1 MIFRCIA
8 LAATAVTLGALAA
21 MPASAQRNDNVLII
35 YGNDPCPTSG
45 GEEIV
50 VCARLPEGER
60 YRIPEA
66 LRETRELPADLSWRQ
81 RAEALEYVGATGTMS
96 CSPVGAGG
104 FTGCTQELLRAARA
118 ERGGGALL
126 EF

>member
-1 MIFRCIA
+1 MVFRSLTLSAIA
-8 LAATAVTLGALAA
+8 AAFIGCG
-21 MPASAQRNDNVLII
+21 MPAAAQPSDNVLII
-35 YGNDPCPTSG
+35 YGNDPCPTSN

-50 VCARLPEGER
+50 VCARLPESER

-81 RAEALEYVGATGTMS
+81 RAQALEYVGATGIQS
-96 CSPVGAGG
+96 CSPAGPGG

-118 ERGGGALL
+118 ERGGALL